1 MAFID
6 KKGSPFE
13 VTAYGAGDYS
23 VLVEM
28 YDSFSPKAKYQGMPP
43 LKKETRRKWI
53 EKLLDT
59 GENLLAWR
67 GDWVIGHVVVIA
79 DTRAEDGEFL
89 IFVHQTDRNLG
100 VGTQLARSVLE
111 KSKDLGLKKI
121 WLMVG
126 AYNFTAIR
134 LYKKCGF
141 DFYENPGGPERPMVI
156 QL

>member
-6 KKGSPFE
+6 KKGFPFE

-67 GDWVIGHVVVIA
+67 EHKVIGHVVVIP
-79 DTRAEDGEFL
+79 DTSAEDGEFL
-89 IFVHQTDRNLG
+89 IFVHQADRNLG

-141 DFYENPGGPERPMVI
+141 EFYENPGGPERPMVI
-156 QL
+156 RL

>member
-67 GDWVIGHVVVIA
+67 GDWAIGHVVVIA

-89 IFVHQTDRNLG
+89 IFVHQADRNLG

-156 QL
+156 RL

>member
-1 MAFID
+1 MSFVD

-13 VTAYGAGDYS
+13 VKVYGAGDYS

-43 LKKETRRKWI
+43 LKSETRGKWI
-53 EKLLDT
+53 EKLLDS

-67 GDWVIGHVVVIA
+67 EHKVIGHVVVIP
-79 DTRAEDGEFL
+79 DTSAEDGEFL
-89 IFVHQTDRNLG
+89 IFVHQADRNLG
-100 VGTQLARSVLE
+100 VGTQLARSVLD
-111 KSKDLGLKKI
+111 KGKDLGLKKI

-141 DFYENPGGPERPMVI
+141 EFYENPGGPERPMV
-156 QL
+156 LRL

>member
-1 MAFID
+1 MVVLD

-13 VTAYGAGDYS
+13 VQAYGAEDYS
-23 VLVEM
+23 FLEGM

-53 EKLLDT
+53 EKLLDS

-67 GDWVIGHVVVIA
+67 GDRVIGHVVVIP
-79 DTRAEDGEFL
+79 DTRVEDGEFL
-89 IFVHQTDRNLG
+89 IFVHQADQNRG
-100 VGTQLARSVLE
+100 VGTQLAQSVLE
-111 KSKDLGLKKI
+111 KAKDLGLKKI

-156 QL
+156 RL

>member
-1 MAFID
+1 MTCID

-23 VLVEM
+23 FLEEM
-28 YDSFSPKAKYQGMPP
+28 YDSFSPKAKYQGVPP
-43 LKKETRRKWI
+43 LKKETRRKWM

-67 GDWVIGHVVVIA
+67 EDRVIGHVVVIL
-79 DTRAEDGEFL
+79 DTDAEDGEFL
-89 IFVHQTDRNLG
+89 IFVHQADRNLG
-100 VGTQLARSVLE
+100 VGTQLVRFVLE
-111 KSKDLGLKKI
+111 KAKNLGLGKI

-141 DFYENPGGPERPMVI
+141 EFYENPGGPERPMV
-156 QL
+156 LRL

>member
-67 GDWVIGHVVVIA
+67 GDRVIGHVVVIA

-89 IFVHQTDRNLG
+89 IFVHQADRNLG

-141 DFYENPGGPERPMVI
+141 DFYENPGGSERPMVI

>member
-1 MAFID
+1 MTFVD

-13 VTAYGAGDYS
+13 VTTYGAGDYS

-28 YDSFSPKAKYQGMPP
+28 YDAFSPKAKFQGMPP
-43 LKKETRRKWI
+43 LKDETRRKWI
-53 EKLLDT
+53 EKLLES

-67 GDWVIGHVVVIA
+67 EDKVIGHVVVIP

-89 IFVHQTDRNLG
+89 IFVHQADRNVG

-111 KSKDLGLKKI
+111 KAKDFGLKKI

-126 AYNFTAIR
+126 TYNFTAIR

>member
-1 MAFID
+1 MTFVD

-13 VTAYGAGDYS
+13 VKAYGAGDYS
-23 VLVEM
+23 HLEAM

-43 LKKETRRKWI
+43 LKGETRRKWI
-53 EKLLDT
+53 EKLLDS

-67 GDWVIGHVVVIA
+67 EERVIGHVVVIP
-79 DTRAEDGEFL
+79 DTRVEDGEFL
-89 IFVHQTDRNLG
+89 IFVHQADRNLG

-111 KSKDLGLKKI
+111 RGKDLGLKKI

-156 QL
+156 RL

>member
-89 IFVHQTDRNLG
+89 IFVHQADRNLG

>member
-1 MAFID
+1 
-6 KKGSPFE
+6 
-13 VTAYGAGDYS
+13 
-23 VLVEM
+23 
-28 YDSFSPKAKYQGMPP
+28 MPP

-53 EKLLDT
+53 EKLLDS

-67 GDWVIGHVVVIA
+67 GDKVIGHVVVIP

-89 IFVHQTDRNLG
+89 IFVHQADRNLG

-111 KSKDLGLKKI
+111 RGKELGLRKI

-156 QL
+156 RL

>member
-67 GDWVIGHVVVIA
+67 GDWVVGHVVVIA

-89 IFVHQTDRNLG
+89 IFVHQADRNLG